1 MNFELGTPHLQ
12 NLLNFFLFINR
23 IIAILSFFFKLK
35 LERHTFCNNNNNVI
49 DKSMKLEYINNFLRK
64 KIKTIDSYKL
74 YFSVNDETTFMNM
87 QFFQTKII
95 PVLRE

>member
-1 MNFELGTPHLQ
+1 
-12 NLLNFFLFINR
+12 
-23 IIAILSFFFKLK
+23 
-35 LERHTFCNNNNNVI
+35 
-49 DKSMKLEYINNFLRK
+49 MKLEYINNFLRK